1 MPEMEP
7 HETFD
12 GKPSTFEVGSDYPY
26 KFKERSYSLSLFSL
40 DLYDQIETEAGT
52 YGWIAQDFLV
62 KSFSVG
68 NLFVRMDPRDK
79 LGFKTDQGVNIEDE
93 LHFLDPNFYPQ
104 GLNFARVSIS
114 HSIQVSSDSG
124 NILMEQ
130 CNKFGLGKRIDEAFE
145 RNIYASLKISKIQR
159 TTGASLYLERNGRL
173 IKTHLLPQVKVQ
185 DQEQS

>member
-1 MPEMEP
+1 M
-7 HETFD
+7 
-12 GKPSTFEVGSDYPY
+12 
-26 KFKERSYSLSLFSL
+26 SLFSL
-40 DLYDQIETEAGT
+40 DLYDQIEMEAGT

-68 NLFVRMDPRDK
+68 NLFVRMDPKDK
-79 LGFKTDQGVNIEDE
+79 LGFKTAQGVNIEDE

-104 GLNFARVSIS
+104 GLNFARVSRS

-130 CNKFGLGKRIDEAFE
+130 CNKFGLGERIDEAFE
-145 RNIYASLKISKIQR
+145 RNIYASMKISKIQR